1 MGGEGMAPCCL
12 VVGRIVALACF
23 PRKMIPKLVQ
33 KCHHLQWL
41 HEENPIKALHIEV
54 LDDHKIVDQSMLD
67 DDITKSFSRKS
78 LFFVEFSSG
87 LGLA

>member
-1 MGGEGMAPCCL
+1 MFE
-12 VVGRIVALACF
+12 
-23 PRKMIPKLVQ
+23 RKMIPKLVQ

-41 HEENPIKALHIEV
+41 HDENPIKVLHT
-54 LDDHKIVDQSMLD
+54 HSSTSSSRKIIHQSMLD

-78 LFFVEFSSG
+78 LSFVVEFSSG